1 MDIEKICKDNLGKI
15 VDYKGFKAKVIGYN
29 IAINY
34 LIVSLSPVTNYELIG
49 NDSNIIILNENG
61 NFSYAYIHL
70 NAYKEE
76 LKIT

>member
-15 VDYKGFKAKVIGYN
+15 VDYKGFKANVIGYN

-61 NFSYAYIHL
+61 NFSYAYIHP

>member
-1 MDIEKICKDNLGKI
+1 MDIEKICKNNLGRI

-29 IAINY
+29 IASNY

-49 NDSNIIILNENG
+49 DSNIIILNEDG
-61 NFSYAYIHL
+61 NFSYAYIHP

-76 LKIT
+76 LKLT